1 MRNNFNASVAE
12 VASNDIHQ
20 RAEIGFSLVGNDKAL
35 INSKI
40 DKIFNMVDDLGLA
53 EIIDTEMEL
62 ISLWVNLKQAR
73 IYFTTSGGI
82 QKKDDTTEGFNS
94 AHGFIKRTLAH
105 ELDLRYMPHL
115 KFFYDESLEYG
126 AHIDE
131 LIESTKSKNG
141 SNHSTY

>member
-1 MRNNFNASVAE
+1 MIPFSRADRVGGLIQQ
-12 VASNDIHQ
+12 VLSNILKKNIRDPRLKMATITGVKVS
-20 RAEIGFSLVGNDKAL
+20 RD
-35 INSKI
+35 
-40 DKIFNMVDDLGLA
+40 
-53 EIIDTEMEL
+53 
-62 ISLWVNLKQAR
+62 LKQAR

-82 QKKDDTTEGFNS
+82 QKKSDTLDGFSS

-105 ELDLRYMPHL
+105 ELGLKYMPNI

-131 LIESTKSKNG
+131 LIEATKSENG

>member
-1 MRNNFNASVAE
+1 MSPFSRADRVGGLIQK
-12 VASNDIHQ
+12 VLSNILNKNIRDP
-20 RAEIGFSLVGNDKAL
+20 RLK
-35 INSKI
+35 
-40 DKIFNMVDDLGLA
+40 MVTITGVKVSRD
-53 EIIDTEMEL
+53 
-62 ISLWVNLKQAR
+62 LKQAR

-82 QKKDDTTEGFNS
+82 QKKDDTIEGFNS

>member
-1 MRNNFNASVAE
+1 MSPFSRADRVGGLIQKVLSNILNKNIRDPRLKMATITSVK
-12 VASNDIHQ
+12 VSRD
-20 RAEIGFSLVGNDKAL
+20 
-35 INSKI
+35 
-40 DKIFNMVDDLGLA
+40 
-53 EIIDTEMEL
+53 
-62 ISLWVNLKQAR
+62 LKQAR

-82 QKKDDTTEGFNS
+82 QKKDDTIEGFNS

-115 KFFYDESLEYG
+115 KFFYDESIEYG

>member
-1 MRNNFNASVAE
+1 MSPFSRADRVGGLIQKVLSNILNKNIRDPRLKMATITSVK
-12 VASNDIHQ
+12 VSRD
-20 RAEIGFSLVGNDKAL
+20 
-35 INSKI
+35 
-40 DKIFNMVDDLGLA
+40 
-53 EIIDTEMEL
+53 
-62 ISLWVNLKQAR
+62 LKQAR

-82 QKKDDTTEGFNS
+82 QKKGDTTEGFNS

-105 ELDLRYMPHL
+105 ELDLKYMPHL
-115 KFFYDESLEYG
+115 KFFYDESIEYG

>member
-1 MRNNFNASVAE
+1 MIPFSRADRVGGLIQQVLS
-12 VASNDIHQ
+12 DILKKNI
-20 RAEIGFSLVGNDKAL
+20 RDPRLKMATITGVKVSRD
-35 INSKI
+35 
-40 DKIFNMVDDLGLA
+40 
-53 EIIDTEMEL
+53 
-62 ISLWVNLKQAR
+62 LKQAR

-82 QKKDDTTEGFNS
+82 QKKDDAIEGFNS

-105 ELDLRYMPHL
+105 ELDLKYMPHL
-115 KFFYDESLEYG
+115 KFFYDESIEYG

>member
-1 MRNNFNASVAE
+1 MSPFSRADRVGGLIQKVLSNILQKNIRDPRLKMATITSVK
-12 VASNDIHQ
+12 VSRD
-20 RAEIGFSLVGNDKAL
+20 
-35 INSKI
+35 
-40 DKIFNMVDDLGLA
+40 
-53 EIIDTEMEL
+53 
-62 ISLWVNLKQAR
+62 LKQAR

-82 QKKDDTTEGFNS
+82 QKKDDTIEGFNS

-105 ELDLRYMPHL
+105 ELDLKYMPHL

-131 LIESTKSKNG
+131 LIESTKSENG